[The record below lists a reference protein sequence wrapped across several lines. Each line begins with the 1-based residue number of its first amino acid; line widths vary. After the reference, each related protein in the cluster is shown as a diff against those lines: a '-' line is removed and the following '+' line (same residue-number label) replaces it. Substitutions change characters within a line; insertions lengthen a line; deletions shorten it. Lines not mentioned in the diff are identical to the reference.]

1 MDPVFQHKQY
11 LLKRQVLALTGT
23 FRVYGSSGELLLFSR
38 QKMFR
43 LKEDIRVFS
52 DEASTRQVL
61 QINARQVIDF
71 NAIYDVTDSST
82 GMLVGALQR
91 KGWRSLARDEWHFF
105 TPDGRVLGMLQEDSL
120 NRALL
125 RRFLLGSLLPLMYTL
140 TAGDPAQYANTVAS
154 NALSPDGLS
163 PNALGTLRQNFN
175 LLRYETVLELSG
187 LSSQIDTRLV
197 IAAMILLAAIE
208 GRQSS
213 D

>member
-1 MDPVFQHKQY
+1 MDPVFQHKVY

-23 FRVYGSSGELLLFSR
+23 FRIFGPTGELLLYSR

-61 QINARQVIDF
+61 QINARQMIDF
-71 NAIYDVTDSST
+71 NAVYDVTDSST
-82 GMLVGALQR
+82 GMAVGALQR

-105 TPDGRVLGMLQEDSL
+105 APDGRVLGMLQEDSL

-125 RRFLLGSLLPLMYTL
+125 RRFLLGSFLPLMYTL
-140 TAGDPAQYANTVAS
+140 TSGDPAQSANSAAS
-154 NALSPDGLS
+154 NVTS

-187 LSSQIDTRLV
+187 FSNQIDPRLV

-208 GRQSS
+208 GRQTS

>member
-23 FRVYGSSGELLLFSR
+23 FRIFGPTGELLLYSR

-82 GMLVGALQR
+82 GMAVGALQR

-125 RRFLLGSLLPLMYTL
+125 RRFLLGSFLPLMYTL
-140 TAGDPAQYANTVAS
+140 TAGDPAQSANTAAS
-154 NALSPDGLS
+154 NVMS

-187 LSSQIDTRLV
+187 LSSQIDPRLV

>member
-1 MDPVFQHKQY
+1 MDPVFQHKVY

-23 FRVYGSSGELLLFSR
+23 FRIYSPTGELLLYSR
-38 QKMFR
+38 QKMLR

-71 NAIYDVTDSST
+71 SATYDVTDSST
-82 GMLVGALQR
+82 GMPVGALQR

-105 TPDGRVLGMLQEDSL
+105 SPDGRVLGMLQEDSL
-120 NRALL
+120 KRALL
-125 RRFLLGSLLPLMYTL
+125 RRFLLGTFLPLAYTL
-140 TAGDPAQYANTVAS
+140 TAGDPAQSANTAAS
-154 NALSPDGLS
+154 NMLS

-187 LSSQIDTRLV
+187 LSSQIDPRLAV
-197 IAAMILLAAIE
+197 AAMILLGAIE
-208 GRQSS
+208 GRQTS

>member
-1 MDPVFQHKQY
+1 MDPVFQHKVY

-23 FRVYGSSGELLLFSR
+23 FRIFGPTGELLLYSR

-61 QINARQVIDF
+61 QINARQMIDF
-71 NAIYDVTDSST
+71 NAVYDVTDSST
-82 GMLVGALQR
+82 GMAVGALQR

-105 TPDGRVLGMLQEDSL
+105 APDGRVLGMLQEDSL

-125 RRFLLGSLLPLMYTL
+125 RRFLLGSFLPLMYTL
-140 TAGDPAQYANTVAS
+140 TSGDPAQSVNSAAS
-154 NALSPDGLS
+154 NVTS

-187 LSSQIDTRLV
+187 FSNQIDPRLV

-208 GRQSS
+208 GRQTS

>member
-23 FRVYGSSGELLLFSR
+23 FRIYGPTGELLLYSR

-52 DEASTRQVL
+52 DEASTHQVL

-71 NAIYDVTDSST
+71 SATYDVTDSST
-82 GMLVGALQR
+82 GMVVGALQR
-91 KGWRSLARDEWHFF
+91 RGWRSLARDEWHFF
-105 TPDGRVLGMLQEDSL
+105 APDGRVLGMLQEDSL

-125 RRFLLGSLLPLMYTL
+125 RRFLLGSFLPLIYTL
-140 TAGDPAQYANTVAS
+140 TAGDPAQTYNTAAS
-154 NALSPDGLS
+154 NTLSPDGLS

-175 LLRYETVLELSG
+175 LFRYETVLG
-187 LSSQIDTRLV
+187 LTGFSNQIDPRLT

-208 GRQSS
+208 GRQTS

>member
-1 MDPVFQHKQY
+1 MDPVFQHKSY

-23 FRVYGSSGELLLFSR
+23 FRIYGPTGELLLYSR

-71 NAIYDVTDSST
+71 SATYDVTDSST
-82 GMLVGALQR
+82 GMGVGALQR

-105 TPDGRVLGMLQEDSL
+105 APDGRVLGMLQEDSL

-125 RRFLLGSLLPLMYTL
+125 RRFLLGSFLPLMYTL
-140 TAGDPAQYANTVAS
+140 TAGDPVQTYNAAAS
-154 NALSPDGLS
+154 NAMS

-175 LLRYETVLELSG
+175 LLRYETVLELTGFSN
-187 LSSQIDTRLV
+187 QIDPRMA

-208 GRQSS
+208 GRQTS